1 MALVPQ
7 LSYNRILKDR
17 NIYSKSMIYP
27 ITVYGDPILRKVTS
41 EIDQNY
47 IGLEKLITDM
57 FETMHNAEGVGLA
70 APQIGLSLRVF
81 VVDLSLLGEEKHL
94 PKDFKKVFINPY
106 IIEKEGDKVLMDEG
120 CLSLPGLR
128 EDVLRFDTI
137 RIKYFDEKW
146 QEYDEVYSGYTA
158 RVLQHEYDHLD
169 GILFV
174 DYCSPLK
181 KRLLKG
187 KLSDISKGQVTTT
200 YRIKVPK
207 T

>member
-17 NIYSKSMIYP
+17 NFYSKSMIYP

-47 IGLEKLITDM
+47 IGLEKLVTDM

-94 PKDFKKVFINPY
+94 PKDFKKAFINPY

-146 QEYDEVYSGYTA
+146 QEYNEVYSGFTA

-200 YRIKVPK
+200 YKIKV
-207 T
+207 TRT

>member
-1 MALVPQ
+1 
-7 LSYNRILKDR
+7 
-17 NIYSKSMIYP
+17 MIYP
-27 ITVYGDPILRKVTS
+27 ITVYGDPVLRKIATD
-41 EIDQNY
+41 IDQNFE
-47 IGLEKLITDM
+47 GLEKLVDDM

-70 APQIGLSLRVF
+70 APQIGLASRIF
-81 VVDLSLLGEEKHL
+81 VVDLSPLSDEEPFL
-94 PKDFKKVFINPY
+94 KDFKRAFINPH
-106 IIEKEGDKVLMDEG
+106 IIEKEGDKVLMEEG

-128 EDVLRFDTI
+128 EDVLRFNTI
-137 RIKYFDEKW
+137 RMTYFDVNW
-146 QEYDEVYSGYTA
+146 HPYDEVFTGFTA

-169 GILFV
+169 GIMFV

-187 KLSDISKGQVTTT
+187 KLSDISRGQVTTS